1 MSARS
6 GEHNYRV
13 DAAAERRAVGAQPE
27 RWRFEMALHVAIDG
41 PAASGKTT
49 VARALARRLSVPYLD
64 TGAMYRALAWR
75 ALATGAEPIDEAAL
89 LTLEAR
95 EPIEALPGP
104 ADDCGFCIT
113 IGGRDPGDALY
124 GPDVSA
130 AVSAV
135 AAHPNVRR
143 AMVER
148 QREIAAAGPVV
159 MAGRDIG
166 TIVLPDAPFKFFL
179 TASLDERVARRAA
192 ELAAAG
198 SAVAASNL
206 RRDLQRRDRLDATR
220 AVAPL
225 RAAPDAVWIDSTG
238 RSAADV
244 LERMLALVRNEARR

>member
-1 MSARS
+1 
-6 GEHNYRV
+6 
-13 DAAAERRAVGAQPE
+13 
-27 RWRFEMALHVAIDG
+27 MALHVAIDG

-49 VARALARRLSVPYLD
+49 VARTLARRLSVPYLD

-75 ALATGAEPIDEAAL
+75 ALETGTQPADEAAL
-89 LTLEAR
+89 MRLLTR
-95 EPIEALPGP
+95 EPIEALPSH
-104 ADDCGFCIT
+104 ADGSAFCIT
-113 IGGRDPGDALY
+113 IGGRDPGAALY

-166 TIVLPDAPFKFFL
+166 TIVLPAAPFKFFL

-192 ELAAAG
+192 ELAAARQ
-198 SAVAASNL
+198 AVDIVEL
-206 RRDLQRRDRLDATR
+206 RRNLERRDRLDATR

-225 RAAPDAVWIDSTG
+225 RAAPDAVQIDSTG
-238 RSAADV
+238 RSAAEV
-244 LERMLALVRNEARR
+244 LALMLELVGQEAHR